1 MSSTA
6 LVLTLVVLLSLY
18 LCYGIIDGLQRRW
31 QQRQQ
36 QRRLPLVVSR
46 IRRQQDM
53 LKIWLRH
60 AEDQQLPTA
69 RAGQHILLF
78 GQDLQG
84 KAVSRAYSLVQDNQQ
99 RQYYLLAI
107 KAEANGR
114 FSQALWQTLSVGDQ
128 LQSSYPKGHF
138 LLRHDWRHRCKQWL
152 PALLRP
158 RWLRG
163 RPLVLVGGGI
173 GITPMLAMAQQA
185 IRQQRP
191 VWLCYQARTAQDL
204 LWHRYLQRLPGL
216 HYRPILSQPAPDWQ
230 GGRGRIT
237 ARQLIAMAGLKA
249 DYYLCANADMVQSLE
264 QELRQ
269 AGVQRCYHELFSAA
283 HSKNSFALQ
292 LDQLQA
298 DSLGHSSVLDAL
310 LAAGI
315 QVPYDCRGGSC
326 GQCRLKLVSGQ
337 CQTVLQ
343 PEFELAA
350 DEILS
355 CCMQAQSPLQLAFCQ
370 PESSAE
376 DAQVTTAQQRPR
388 YPDDAGKF
396 PQSSPT
402 T

>member
-6 LVLTLVVLLSLY
+6 MLLTLVVLLSLY
-18 LCYGIIDGLQRRW
+18 LGYGIIDGLHRRW

-36 QRRLPLVVSR
+36 QHRLTLVVSR

-53 LKIWLRH
+53 LKIWLH
-60 AEDQQLPTA
+60 QAAGQALPKA
-69 RAGQHILLF
+69 KAGQHILLF
-78 GQDLQG
+78 GHDLQG
-84 KAVSRAYSLVQDNQQ
+84 QAVSRAYSLVQDNQQ

-114 FSQALWQTLSVGDQ
+114 FSQALFQTLQVGDQ

-138 LLRHDWRHRCKQWL
+138 LLRHDWRHSCKMLL
-152 PALLRP
+152 PARLRP
-158 RWLRG
+158 RWLQS

-216 HYRPILSQPAPDWQ
+216 HYRPILSQAAADWQ
-230 GGRGRIT
+230 GGRGRVT
-237 ARQLIAMAGLKA
+237 ARQLIALAGLKA

-269 AGVQRCYHELFSAA
+269 AGVKRCYHELFSAA

-292 LDQLQA
+292 LGPHQA

-310 LAAGI
+310 LAAGV

-326 GQCRLKLVSGQ
+326 GQCRLKLLSGQ
-337 CQTVLQ
+337 CQMVL
-343 PEFELAA
+343 PAEYELAA

-370 PESSAE
+370 PT
-376 DAQVTTAQQRPR
+376 TTAAEGKVSATQPLPLYQP
-388 YPDDAGKF
+388 DAGQI
-396 PQSSPT
+396 PHNTPSR
-402 T
+402 

>member
-6 LVLTLVVLLSLY
+6 ILLTLVMLLSLY
-18 LCYGIIDGLQRRW
+18 LGYGILDGLHRRW
-31 QQRQQ
+31 QQRRQQ
-36 QRRLPLVVSR
+36 QRLTLVVSR
-46 IRRQQDM
+46 VRRQQDM
-53 LKIWLRH
+53 LKIWLHH
-60 AEDQQLPTA
+60 AAGQALPKA
-69 RAGQHILLF
+69 KAGQHILLF
-78 GQDLQG
+78 GHDLQG

-99 RQYYLLAI
+99 RQYYVLAI
-107 KAEANGR
+107 KAETNGR
-114 FSQALWQTLSVGDQ
+114 FSQTLFQTLQVGDQ

-138 LLRHDWRHRCKQWL
+138 LLRHDWRHSCKMLL

-158 RWLRG
+158 RWLQS

-216 HYRPILSQPAPDWQ
+216 HYRPILSQAAANWQ
-230 GGRGRIT
+230 GGRGRVT
-237 ARQLIAMAGLKA
+237 ARQLIALAGLKA
-249 DYYLCANADMVQSLE
+249 DYYLCANADMVHSLE

-269 AGVQRCYHELFSAA
+269 AGVKRCYHELFSAA
-283 HSKNSFALQ
+283 HSKSSFALQ
-292 LDQLQA
+292 LGQLQA

-310 LAAGI
+310 LAARI

-343 PEFELAA
+343 PEFDVAA

-355 CCMQAQSPLQLAFCQ
+355 CCVQAQSPLQLDFCQ
-370 PESSAE
+370 PTSTAAE
-376 DAQVTTAQQRPR
+376 GKVTVTDQQPLYHTASGQRPHN
-388 YPDDAGKF
+388 
-396 PQSSPT
+396 SPSG
-402 T
+402 

>member
-6 LVLTLVVLLSLY
+6 LVLTLVVLLSVY
-18 LCYGIIDGLQRRW
+18 LCYGIMDGLYRRW

-60 AEDQQLPTA
+60 AKNQQLPTA

-84 KAVSRAYSLVQDNQQ
+84 KAVSRAYSLVQDNRQQ
-99 RQYYLLAI
+99 QYYLLAI
-107 KAEANGR
+107 KAEAKGR
-114 FSQALWQTLSVGDQ
+114 FSQALFLSLQLGDQ

-138 LLRHDWRHRCKQWL
+138 LLRHDWLHSCKMLL

-158 RWLRG
+158 GWLRS

-191 VWLCYQARTAQDL
+191 VWLYYQARTAQDL

-216 HYRPILSQPAPDWQ
+216 HYRPILSQPAADWQ
-230 GGRGRIT
+230 GGRGRVT
-237 ARQLIAMAGLKA
+237 ARQLIALAGLKA
-249 DYYLCANADMVQSLE
+249 DYYLCANAEMVQSLE

-269 AGVQRCYHELFSAA
+269 AGVRRCYHELFSAA
-283 HSKNSFALQ
+283 HSKNSFVLQ
-292 LDQLQA
+292 LGQLQA

-310 LAAGI
+310 LAAGV

-326 GQCRLKLVSGQ
+326 GQCRLKLLSGH
-337 CQTVLQ
+337 CQAVLQ

-370 PESSAE
+370 TESIAE
-376 DAQVTTAQQRPR
+376 DAPAPLDQQRPCH
-388 YPDDAGKF
+388 PDETGKL
-396 PQSSPT
+396 PLSSQT